1 MRQVL
6 IPSWYRANHPL
17 HLSSAVRRIIRK
29 EFNSKAIFL
38 NIPYSARY
46 TDLEIAVLSTATAYG
61 LTPRMAKEE
70 IGLSVR
76 LHKIAR
82 MILSCGYGFTDL
94 TYVKRMNLPF
104 ELGLLLAWG
113 KDTFVVSAKP
123 YQSLRT
129 ISDLNFGDVYYHQ
142 RSVGRLIKGFSRWL
156 RQHYP
161 AKEFGLDVLLER
173 YRRWQR
179 IRKTIGRD
187 FDNLTP
193 EQIGKMIEIAKEEFK
208 LRFPTTNRRRRR
220 TNT

>member
-1 MRQVL
+1 
-6 IPSWYRANHPL
+6 
-17 HLSSAVRRIIRK
+17 
-29 EFNSKAIFL
+29 
-38 NIPYSARY
+38 
-46 TDLEIAVLSTATAYG
+46 
-61 LTPRMAKEE
+61 MAKEE

-113 KDTFVVSAKP
+113 KDTFVASAMP

-129 ISDLNFGDVYYHQ
+129 ISDLNFGDVFYHQ
-142 RSVGRLIKGFSRWL
+142 RSVHRLINGVASWL
-156 RQHYP
+156 RQHYSEKQFSL
-161 AKEFGLDVLLER
+161 AVLLER

-179 IRKTIGRD
+179 IRKAVGRD

-208 LRFPTTNRRRRR
+208 LRFPTTNRKRRR
-220 TNT
+220 TRN